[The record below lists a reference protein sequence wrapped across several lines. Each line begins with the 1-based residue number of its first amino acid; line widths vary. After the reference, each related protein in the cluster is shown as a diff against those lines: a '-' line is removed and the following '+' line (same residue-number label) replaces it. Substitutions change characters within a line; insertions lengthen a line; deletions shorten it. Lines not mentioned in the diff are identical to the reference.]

1 LRTHFP
7 VLRIVPSFRY
17 TPLLLAL
24 LAITCRDSTAPHPSL
39 AITLTNSTPTH
50 SESETADGLRINCN
64 VTITAS
70 ATGPGTATWQDGVA
84 RFYVG
89 AARTVPVDS
98 FAVPVAQVR
107 NAWGQR
113 ITSSDRPQADW
124 GFTASAPFEVEAELR
139 YLTDGSAEIQKAKTR
154 FACGPRAPSGTY
166 APPVVGQIDVTPATG
181 EVQPGGGIDVTYS
194 ATSAYPLW
202 STTVVASGPFLV
214 RRSFAENGTNS
225 VTRTVHL
232 NVPAGWVKNSPIGI
246 TVTAEDGA
254 LQQSSRSVQT
264 QTFVVDRTPPVL
276 ASVLSFASN
285 TFAGQFAVGE
295 SLRLV
300 VTATDNDQVDWLV
313 WELGAPANV
322 RDSLPAPVRGASQT
336 WRTAIPVKPEWVG
349 APIMSLYVRDASALR
364 SNVISSVQ
372 DSVRF
377 YPLVAH
383 PTSTPAVATPSPYTL
398 TQLGDLAYDAKR
410 KVFYL
415 VQYGKNEIAV
425 LDVATM
431 TFRTPI
437 TISGPSTGL
446 DLTVS
451 GDSLIIALPNT
462 RSLAVV
468 DLTQPTASPS
478 TIILSVLDT
487 AGIGPPMAVP
497 MVVRVAAN
505 GRALVTLPQKT
516 LGGDQIIT
524 VDLNTGAQAV
534 RRDARSADPYGVS
547 IATSTP
553 DRSRILM
560 YDLRCPRSYVAAT
573 DSFTPCGEWPQLG
586 MMQQGWRGFTFD
598 AAGQRLSLGNGA
610 YDVDFHILRSS
621 PAIDGMLP
629 TSALSPDGTVL
640 YLGANMTVT
649 AMRIADGVF
658 TERFN
663 VPVTAQ
669 RLFVSPTGDWLMAFQ
684 SDYVMRATRV
694 DLR

>member
-1 LRTHFP
+1 
-7 VLRIVPSFRY
+7 VPSVRY
-17 TPLLLAL
+17 TPFLLAL

-39 AITLTNSTPTH
+39 TITLASTTPTH
-50 SESETADGLRINCN
+50 SESETADGLRISCN

-70 ATGPGTATWQDGVA
+70 ASGDGTATWQDGVM
-84 RFYVG
+84 RFYIG
-89 AARTVPVDS
+89 AERAAPVDS
-98 FAVPVAQVR
+98 AAVPAADLR
-107 NAWGQR
+107 NAWGP
-113 ITSSDRPQADW
+113 TMTAADRPQSTWA
-124 GFTASAPFEVEAELR
+124 FTASGPFEVEVELR
-139 YLTDGSAEIQKAKTR
+139 YLTTGSAEIVKTKTR

-166 APPVVGQIDVTPATG
+166 AAPVVAHLDVSPATG
-181 EVQPGGGIDVTYS
+181 EVQPGVGSGIDVTYT

-202 STTVVASGPFLV
+202 STTVVASGPFLI
-214 RRSFAENGTNS
+214 RRVFAENGTTS

-232 NVPAGWVKNSPIGI
+232 DVPGGAVKNTPIGI
-246 TVTAEDGA
+246 TVTVEDGA
-254 LQQSSRSVQT
+254 LQQGGRSVQT
-264 QTFVVDRTPPVL
+264 QTVVVDRTPPVL
-276 ASVLSFASN
+276 SSVINVATN
-285 TFAGQFAVGE
+285 TLAGQFAVGDE
-295 SLRLV
+295 LRLL

-322 RDSLPAPVRGASQT
+322 RDSLPPVVRGASQS
-336 WRTAIPVKPEWVG
+336 WNLALAVKPEWVG
-349 APIMSLYVRDASALR
+349 APIMSLYVRDASGLR

-377 YPLVAH
+377 YPFVAR
-383 PTSTPAVATPSPYTL
+383 PTSTPAAATPSPYFL

-410 KVFYL
+410 NVFYL
-415 VQYGKNEIAV
+415 VQHGKNEIAV

-451 GDSLIIALPNT
+451 GDSLVVALPNT
-462 RSLAVV
+462 RSLLVV

-478 TIILSVLDT
+478 TIALSVLDT

-524 VDLNTGAQAV
+524 VDLNTGAQTV

-598 AAGQRLSLGNGA
+598 AAGKRLSLGNGA
-610 YDVDFHILRSS
+610 YDVGFHILRSS
-621 PAIDGMLP
+621 PPINGMLP